1 MTSRKIKQPPDPLLL
16 TELRAQMEQKKAV
29 LDSIKIA
36 YFNNAAFGDIV
47 PNEQAVRDAAEAFIQ
62 ANYGYQRAL
71 YGRVRV
77 KLSVSN
83 LLR

>member
-1 MTSRKIKQPPDPLLL
+1 MTSRRSKQPPDPARLG
-16 TELRAQMEQKKAV
+16 ELRAEMERKKAM

-36 YFNNAAFGDIV
+36 YFHRAPFGDGV
-47 PNEQAVRDAAEAFIQ
+47 PNEQAVRDAAESFIQ
-62 ANYGYQRAL
+62 ANYDYQKAL

-77 KLSVSN
+77 KLSASN